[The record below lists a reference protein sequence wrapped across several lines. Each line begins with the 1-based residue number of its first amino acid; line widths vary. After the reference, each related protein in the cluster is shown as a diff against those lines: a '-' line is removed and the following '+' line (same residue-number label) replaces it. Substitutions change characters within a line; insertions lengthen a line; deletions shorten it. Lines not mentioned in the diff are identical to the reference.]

1 MGTKTKATRGGNYV
15 CKVGYLDIR
24 HRINQPKQVKN
35 RKSDQ
40 ETIKGSVEASIY
52 HGRGL
57 VKGGFNDHSK
67 AIEYAWGEIKKSKLT
82 RIVSKAI
89 IDKYNLS

>member
-1 MGTKTKATRGGNYV
+1 MGTKSKATIGGEYV

-24 HRINQPKQVKN
+24 HRINQPKQEKN
-35 RKSDQ
+35 RKS
-40 ETIKGSVEASIY
+40 EKVSIKGSVEASIY
-52 HGRGL
+52 HGREL
-57 VKGGFNDHSK
+57 VKGGFNDHTK

-82 RIVSKAI
+82 HIVSKSI